1 MLPAY
6 NHAGDAALDLR
17 CSGQFV
23 IGLEN
28 QKEEISSASFPI
40 QPGERIIAKTG
51 IHIALPKEVEDYI
64 LQASFDRVN
73 EIYFDGLMDKPS
85 IKWGSHSKSQL
96 GTYEYG
102 TDTIKMSKIFE
113 KAPDELLDAVMHHEL
128 LHKKHKFKSSAQ
140 RSRHHTKA
148 FRDDERKFENYKEV
162 EKKLNWWASK
172 HKIKSWFWG

>member
-51 IHIALPKEVEDYI
+51 IRIALPKGCWGNI
-64 LQASFDRVN
+64 RGRSGLAVN
-73 EIYFDGLMDKPS
+73 DGLITLAGVIDQDYRGEVGVVLYNLSKEPID
-85 IKWGSHSKSQL
+85 IKKYEKIGQL
-96 GTYEYG
+96 IVQEFVPVKV
-102 TDTIKMSKIFE
+102 IHV
-113 KAPDELLDAVMHHEL
+113 DELDGTERGHNGFGSSG
-128 LHKKHKFKSSAQ
+128 KK
-140 RSRHHTKA
+140 
-148 FRDDERKFENYKEV
+148 
-162 EKKLNWWASK
+162 
-172 HKIKSWFWG
+172 